1 MIALDG
7 RFYRADVEGLV
18 HAVSPSERTPFAVV
32 VPFSPT
38 VDLATDDLAG
48 QLAAA
53 GSVCAVRF
61 DGDFESVRARSIPRQ
76 QPPYRP
82 LAEVAADQ
90 HVFELRDVS
99 GTLVGFRF
107 PDYASGLEVAGYH
120 LHFITDDRRRGGHV
134 LDHRARAGR
143 LRIDTSSELHVEL
156 PPGVELGGAH
166 VDEEE
171 LARIERAG

>member
-1 MIALDG
+1 
-7 RFYRADVEGLV
+7 
-18 HAVSPSERTPFAVV
+18 
-32 VPFSPT
+32 
-38 VDLATDDLAG
+38 
-48 QLAAA
+48 
-53 GSVCAVRF
+53 
-61 DGDFESVRARSIPRQ
+61 VRARSIPRQ

-90 HVFELRDVS
+90 HVFELREVS

-134 LDHRARAGR
+134 LDYTARAGR